1 MPEAPEVYGYY
12 NYIYK
17 KLINKSLQALNILS
31 GKYLKSAPENFKEVT
46 DTLPAKIKDVVLH
59 GKLIFIE
66 LDNGFTL
73 EFSHGMTGYWTTEQE
88 KHGRICLELSGKN
101 LYFTDPRNFG
111 RLVVYRN
118 STEYNAKLD
127 SLGPKVLD
135 TTADLDDFLNRI
147 EKRKNSKIGLLLL
160 DQSILSGVGN
170 YLRCDILW
178 YTDIHYETK
187 VKDLSTE
194 KLCELFVN
202 SINITRF
209 FAGLSCD
216 LKVFPER
223 NQNFVYMQH
232 TDIYG
237 NKVEK
242 VAFGG
247 RTIHFIKKT
256 EKT

>member
-31 GKYLKSAPENFKEVT
+31 GKYLKTEPKNFKDVI
-46 DTLPAKIKDVVLH
+46 LPAKIKDVNLH

-73 EFSHGMTGYWTTEQE
+73 EFSHGMTGYWTTEKE
-88 KHGRICLELSGKN
+88 KHSRICLELLDKN

-118 STEYNAKLD
+118 EAEYNAKLD

-135 TTADLDDFLNRI
+135 TKADLNDFLNRI
-147 EKRKNSKIGLLLL
+147 ERKKNSKIGLLLL
-160 DQSILSGVGN
+160 DQSILSGIGN

-187 VKDLSTE
+187 VKDLSAE
-194 KLCELFVN
+194 KLIELFVN

-216 LKVFPER
+216 LKVFPQR
-223 NQNFVYMQH
+223 NENFVYMQKR
-232 TDIYG
+232 DVYG

-242 VAFGG
+242 TKFGG